1 MSNAPQ
7 QFLIN
12 PGSPPAAPYTTQQ
25 NPNYGFYNSKGQF
38 IFGQSPDISNT
49 YVSPASLPSFPIQAG
64 GNASQLTSN
73 HENKAIF
80 NALNL
85 QQEQVRA
92 SGVNGAA
99 VRTLNGPIF
108 KSYREQMAYIQA
120 QYTQPL
126 PKPNP
131 AATLPP
137 TAVTPT
143 TVSVSTPTQ
152 TIYSTST
159 LFDMYTNGNYVFG
172 SQPAN
177 PQARPTGILPPPSQ
191 PPQC

>member
-1 MSNAPQ
+1 MSRGSPQ

-25 NPNYGFYNSKGQF
+25 NPNYGLYNSKGQF
-38 IFGQSPDISNT
+38 IFDPALGISNT
-49 YVSPASLPSFPIQAG
+49 YVSPASLPNFPIQAG
-64 GNASQLTSN
+64 GNASQIHTN
-73 HENKAIF
+73 NENKSIF

-92 SGVNGAA
+92 G
-99 VRTLNGPIF
+99 VRTLNGPVF
-108 KSYREQMAYIQA
+108 KSYRDQMAYLQA

-131 AATLPP
+131 AATNPP
-137 TAVTPT
+137 TNTTPT
-143 TVSVSTPTQ
+143 TIAVTAPTQ

-159 LFDMYTNGNYVFG
+159 LFDMYT
-172 SQPAN
+172 
-177 PQARPTGILPPPSQ
+177 
-191 PPQC
+191 

>member
-1 MSNAPQ
+1 MSNS
-7 QFLIN
+7 QFIIN
-12 PGSPPAAPYTTQQ
+12 PASSPSAPYTTQQ
-25 NPNYGFYNSKGQF
+25 NPNYGLYNSDGQF

-73 HENKAIF
+73 HENKSVF
-80 NALNL
+80 TALNL

-92 SGVNGAA
+92 GK
-99 VRTLNGPIF
+99 RTLNGPIF

-126 PKPNP
+126 PKQNP
-131 AATLPP
+131 AATQPP
-137 TAVTPT
+137 TATTPT

-159 LFDMYTNGNYVFG
+159 LFDMYT
-172 SQPAN
+172 
-177 PQARPTGILPPPSQ
+177 
-191 PPQC
+191 

>member
-1 MSNAPQ
+1 MSNSPQ

-12 PGSPPAAPYTTQQ
+12 PGSPPAAPYTAQQ
-25 NPNYGFYNSKGQF
+25 NPNYGLYNSKGQF
-38 IFGQSPDISNT
+38 IFNPALGISNT
-49 YVSPASLPSFPIQAG
+49 YVTPASLPSFPIQAG
-64 GNASQLTSN
+64 GNASQVTSN
-73 HENKAIF
+73 QENKSVF
-80 NALNL
+80 TALNL

-92 SGVNGAA
+92 GK
-99 VRTLNGPIF
+99 RTLNGPIF

-131 AATLPP
+131 AATQPP
-137 TAVTPT
+137 TVTTPT

-159 LFDMYTNGNYVFG
+159 LFDMYTNGNY
-172 SQPAN
+172 
-177 PQARPTGILPPPSQ
+177 ILGGRSN
-191 PPQC
+191 

>member
-25 NPNYGFYNSKGQF
+25 NPNYGLYNSDGQF
-38 IFGQSPDISNT
+38 IFNPALNISNT

-64 GNASQLTSN
+64 GNASQITSN
-73 HENKAIF
+73 QENKSVF
-80 NALNL
+80 TALNL

-92 SGVNGAA
+92 GM
-99 VRTLNGPIF
+99 RTLNGPIF

-137 TAVTPT
+137 TVTTPT
-143 TVSVSTPTQ
+143 TISVSTPTQ

-177 PQARPTGILPPPSQ
+177 PQARPSLILPPPSQ

>member
-1 MSNAPQ
+1 MSNKPQ

-12 PGSPPAAPYTTQQ
+12 PGSPPAAPYTAQQ
-25 NPNYGFYNSKGQF
+25 NPNYGLYNSDGQF
-38 IFGQSPDISNT
+38 IFNPALNISNT
-49 YVSPASLPSFPIQAG
+49 YVSPSSLPSFPIQAG

-73 HENKAIF
+73 HENKSVF
-80 NALNL
+80 TALNL

-92 SGVNGAA
+92 G

-126 PKPNP
+126 PKQNP
-131 AATLPP
+131 AVVVPP
-137 TAVTPT
+137 TDAAPFGPT
-143 TVSVSTPTQ
+143 ISVSTPTQ

-159 LFDMYTNGNYVFG
+159 LFDMYTDGNYVFG

-177 PQARPTGILPPPSQ
+177 PNARPTGILPPPSQ
-191 PPQC
+191 LPY

>member
-1 MSNAPQ
+1 MSSPQ

-25 NPNYGFYNSKGQF
+25 NPNYGLYNSKGQF
-38 IFGQSPDISNT
+38 IFGKSPDISNT
-49 YVSPASLPSFPIQAG
+49 YVTPASLPNFPIQAG
-64 GNASQLTSN
+64 GNASQITSN
-73 HENKAIF
+73 HENKSVF
-80 NALNL
+80 TALNL

-92 SGVNGAA
+92 G

-126 PKPNP
+126 AKPNP

-137 TAVTPT
+137 TAATPT

-159 LFDMYTNGNYVFG
+159 LFDMYGNGNYIFG
-172 SQPAN
+172 
-177 PQARPTGILPPPSQ
+177 GQ
-191 PPQC
+191 PPN

>member
-1 MSNAPQ
+1 MSQGSPQ

-25 NPNYGFYNSKGQF
+25 NPNYGLYNSKGQF
-38 IFGQSPDISNT
+38 VFNPALGISNT
-49 YVSPASLPSFPIQAG
+49 YVSPASLPNFPIQAG
-64 GNASQLTSN
+64 GNASQIHAN
-73 HENKAIF
+73 NENKTIF

-92 SGVNGAA
+92 G
-99 VRTLNGPIF
+99 VRTLNGPVF
-108 KSYREQMAYIQA
+108 KSYRDQMAYLQA

-131 AATLPP
+131 AATQPP
-137 TAVTPT
+137 TAATPT
-143 TVSVSTPTQ
+143 TIAVTAPTQ

-159 LFDMYTNGNYVFG
+159 LFDMYTNGNYKF
-172 SQPAN
+172 
-177 PQARPTGILPPPSQ
+177 
-191 PPQC
+191 

>member
-1 MSNAPQ
+1 MSSPQ

-25 NPNYGFYNSKGQF
+25 NPNYGLYNVKGQF
-38 IFGQSPDISNT
+38 IFDPALNISST

-64 GNASQLTSN
+64 GNASQITSN
-73 HENKAIF
+73 HENKSVF
-80 NALNL
+80 TALNL

-92 SGVNGAA
+92 G

-108 KSYREQMAYIQA
+108 KSYREQMAYLQA

-131 AATLPP
+131 AATQPP
-137 TAVTPT
+137 TAATPT

-159 LFDMYTNGNYVFG
+159 LFDMYGNGNYIFG
-172 SQPAN
+172 
-177 PQARPTGILPPPSQ
+177 GQ
-191 PPQC
+191 PPN

>member
-1 MSNAPQ
+1 MSNS
-7 QFLIN
+7 QFIIN
-12 PGSPPAAPYTTQQ
+12 PGFTPAAPYTTQQ
-25 NPNYGFYNSKGQF
+25 NPNYGFYNSDGQF
-38 IFGQSPDISNT
+38 IFGRSPDISNT

-73 HENKAIF
+73 HENKSVF
-80 NALNL
+80 TALNL

-92 SGVNGAA
+92 GK
-99 VRTLNGPIF
+99 RTLNGPIF

-131 AATLPP
+131 AATQPP
-137 TAVTPT
+137 TATTPT

-172 SQPAN
+172 S
-177 PQARPTGILPPPSQ
+177 
-191 PPQC
+191 

>member
-1 MSNAPQ
+1 MAQGSPQ

-12 PGSPPAAPYTTQQ
+12 PGSPPAAAYTTQQ
-25 NPNYGFYNSKGQF
+25 NPNYGLYNSKGQF

-49 YVSPASLPSFPIQAG
+49 YVSPASLPNFPIQAG
-64 GNASQLTSN
+64 GNASQIHSN
-73 HENKAIF
+73 IENKTIF

-92 SGVNGAA
+92 G

-108 KSYREQMAYIQA
+108 KSYRDQMAYLQA

-126 PKPNP
+126 PKSNP
-131 AATLPP
+131 AATQPP
-137 TAVTPT
+137 TVTTPT

-159 LFDMYTNGNYVFG
+159 LFDMYTNGNYIFG
-172 SQPAN
+172 SH
-177 PQARPTGILPPPSQ
+177 PPN
-191 PPQC
+191 